1 MTATRPTSRR
11 RLTLLQAAA
20 VAVALLAAD
29 CTTAFA
35 QGPAAKAA
43 SPADAVQIVL
53 FSDFQC
59 PFCAGLAKP
68 VRELQ
73 TTGVDGVPI
82 VVTFKHF
89 PLNMH
94 SRAPLAHQ
102 AALAA
107 GEQGKFWE
115 MHDLL
120 FANQQKAQRDD
131 FVRYAAQLGLDAN
144 RFRADLDDER
154 LIRQIQS
161 DQAEGAQRHITGTP
175 TFYVNGSP
183 YVGVRSVDQ
192 LKAIVV
198 GERQRASAVI
208 EVGDA
213 LMSRGPADAA
223 VTLELF
229 ADLQSPLTTPALKVA
244 KAISQLYPSA
254 VRLQFRNLPL
264 AFHPQA
270 ALAHEAAMTAAR
282 DGRFW
287 EFAAAV
293 LDHQGALSQQD
304 LIALAGR
311 VGLDEQRFADAIQQ
325 HRYAARVDA
334 DLHAAAR
341 NEIRGSPVLLVNG
354 RRIDGVPDLQTVAKY
369 VEAELTKQTKRP
381 PS

>member
-1 MTATRPTSRR
+1 MTARTNRH

-29 CTTAFA
+29 RTTALA
-35 QGPAAKAA
+35 QEPA
-43 SPADAVQIVL
+43 AVQIVL

-73 TTGVDGVPI
+73 TNGVDGVPI

-89 PLNMH
+89 PLDMH

-131 FVRYAAQLGLDAN
+131 FVRYAVQLGLDAN

-154 LIRQIQS
+154 LTHRIQA

-198 GERQRASAVI
+198 GERQRARALV
-208 EVGDA
+208 EVGET

-229 ADLQSPLTTPALKVA
+229 ADLQSPLTAPALNVA
-244 KAISQLYPSA
+244 KAIGQLYPSA

-282 DGRFW
+282 EGRFW

-293 LDHQGALSQQD
+293 LDHQGALSKQD

-311 VGLDEQRFADAIQQ
+311 VGLDEQRFADAIEQ

-369 VEAELTKQTKRP
+369 IEAELTKQTKRP

>member
-1 MTATRPTSRR
+1 MTARTNRH

-20 VAVALLAAD
+20 VVVALLAAER
-29 CTTAFA
+29 TTALA
-35 QGPAAKAA
+35 QEPAARTA
-43 SPADAVQIVL
+43 SPAGAVQIVL

-68 VRELQ
+68 FRELQ
-73 TTGVDGVPI
+73 THGVDGVPI

-131 FVRYAAQLGLDAN
+131 FVRYAAQLGLDAG

-154 LIRQIQS
+154 LTHQIQS
-161 DQAEGAQRHITGTP
+161 DQAEGVQRHITGTP
-175 TFYVNGSP
+175 TFYVNGSS
-183 YVGVRSVDQ
+183 YVGVRTLDQ
-192 LKAIVV
+192 LKTIVV
-198 GERQRASAVI
+198 GERQRARALV
-208 EVGDA
+208 EVGET
-213 LMSRGPADAA
+213 LMSSGPVDAA

-229 ADLQSPLTTPALKVA
+229 ADLQSPLTTPALNVA
-244 KAISQLYPSA
+244 KAIRQRYPSA
-254 VRLQFRNLPL
+254 VRLQFRNFPL

-270 ALAHEAAMTAAR
+270 ALAHEAAMAAAR

-293 LDHQGALSQQD
+293 LDHQGALSRQD

-311 VGLDEQRFADAIQQ
+311 VGLDEQRFADAIHD

-334 DLHAAAR
+334 DLAAAAR
-341 NEIRGSPVLLVNG
+341 SEIRGSPVLLVNG
-354 RRIDGVPDLQTVAKY
+354 RRIDGVPDLQTVAGY